1 MIERSTLDTWLK
13 VSLCYWQLCE
23 GFHVWFEKSFIQ
35 FDVRSLLLFSFPV
48 QTLPY
53 HLINDLLVEP
63 GELELKHRTSNRS
76 GNLINLSFI
85 FYVVF
90 HYVPLDSLPM
100 CGPMQFQYVTKIVSH
115 CDLLYVLRT
124 EVLTVDTDVT

>member
-1 MIERSTLDTWLK
+1 MIERSTLDAWLK

-35 FDVRSLLLFSFPV
+35 FDVRSLLLFSFPT

-76 GNLINLSFI
+76 GNLINISFI
-85 FYVVF
+85 FMVF
-90 HYVPLDSLPM
+90 STTWLGQPADVWAYAVSLCEP
-100 CGPMQFQYVTKIVSH
+100 V
-115 CDLLYVLRT
+115 
-124 EVLTVDTDVT
+124 